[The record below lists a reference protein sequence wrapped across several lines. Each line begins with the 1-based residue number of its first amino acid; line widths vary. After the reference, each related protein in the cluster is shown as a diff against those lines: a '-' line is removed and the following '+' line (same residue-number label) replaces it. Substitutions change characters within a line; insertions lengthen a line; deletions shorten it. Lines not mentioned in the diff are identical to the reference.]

1 MLKGGVSKLIDLIQK
16 LSSFTSATSEQ
27 SENTKRIA
35 KKCLGEVMLSVR
47 ILLSSHFC
55 ANSKDQDLAM
65 DLQRKLST
73 CSRGESR
80 QEQDPESKNQES
92 ID

>member
-16 LSSFTSATSEQ
+16 LSSFTSSDSKH

-35 KKCLGEVMLSVR
+35 KKCLGEVMLSVK
-47 ILLSSHFC
+47 ILLSSQFC

-65 DLQRKLST
+65 DL
-73 CSRGESR
+73 
-80 QEQDPESKNQES
+80 
-92 ID
+92 